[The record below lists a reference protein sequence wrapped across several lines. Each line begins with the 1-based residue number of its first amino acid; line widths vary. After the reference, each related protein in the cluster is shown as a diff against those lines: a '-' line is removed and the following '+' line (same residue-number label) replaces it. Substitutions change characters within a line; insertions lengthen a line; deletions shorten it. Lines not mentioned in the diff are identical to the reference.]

1 MKTSTAHEIVH
12 TVLTALALVGLI
24 LIAASLAGCEVFKA
38 GYDACRQGD
47 CR

>member
-12 TVLTALALVGLI
+12 TVLTGLALISLI
-24 LIAASLAGCEVFKA
+24 FIAASLAGCEVLKA
-38 GYDACRQGD
+38 GVDACRQGD